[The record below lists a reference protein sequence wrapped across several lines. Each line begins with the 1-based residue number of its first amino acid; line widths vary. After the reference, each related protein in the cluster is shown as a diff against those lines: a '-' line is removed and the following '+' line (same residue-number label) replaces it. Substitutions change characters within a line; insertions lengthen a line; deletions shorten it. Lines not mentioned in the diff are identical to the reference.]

1 MSNQS
6 QYHLETTSLHTS
18 WDFTKIMVALLN
30 HGITLSQTM
39 KSVKLS
45 LKYHMTPRLFLQ
57 QLNQCCADVMGKLHW
72 KQMKM
77 WVCSSIL
84 QTLLVWWISGATLIQ
99 HLIFLQN
106 KIFILFSFSFQVT
119 IELQGGRG
127 RIVGNDGELN
137 TDLLVGYWMFSRQ
150 AILKNIVK

>member
-1 MSNQS
+1 MLNQS

-45 LKYHMTPRLFLQ
+45 LECHMTPRLFLQ

-77 WVCSSIL
+77 LVCSSIL
-84 QTLLVWWISGATLIQ
+84 QTHLVWWISGATLFNTLPSCKTKFLFCSIFFNSRSQ
-99 HLIFLQN
+99 LNCKEAEGGLWAMMENWILISWLV
-106 KIFILFSFSFQVT
+106 IECFQ
-119 IELQGGRG
+119 
-127 RIVGNDGELN
+127 D
-137 TDLLVGYWMFSRQ
+137 RQ
-150 AILKNIVK
+150 Y